1 MLMKKRQKEN
11 VEVSALL
18 VGLTVMLMSLEK
30 IT

>member
-11 VEVSALL
+11 VEASALL
-18 VGLTVMLMSLEK
+18 VGLTVLLMSLEK